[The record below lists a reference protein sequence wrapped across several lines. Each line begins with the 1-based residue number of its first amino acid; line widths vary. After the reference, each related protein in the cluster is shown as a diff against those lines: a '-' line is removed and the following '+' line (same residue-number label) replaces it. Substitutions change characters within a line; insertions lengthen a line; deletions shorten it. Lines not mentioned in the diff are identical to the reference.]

1 MNRIQILDCT
11 LRDGGYINDWNFGKK
26 TIKKILQKLSEAQID
41 IIECGFLSDVEY
53 DSDKTIFSK
62 IVQITTLLP
71 ISDKIQYVAM
81 IALGE
86 KEISYEKIS
95 ECDLNSISGIRLTFH
110 KHEIDRAFEYAD
122 KLMKKGYQVFMQPV
136 GTCTYSDKELLKLV
150 ERINLIKPYAFY
162 IVDTLGTIT
171 GLELMR
177 MFQLIDNNLKA
188 GIKIG
193 FHSHNN
199 LQLSFA
205 NAQELI
211 QIFTKREI
219 IIDASVLG
227 MGRGAGNLCTELITQ
242 YVNAHITDR
251 YRVTLLLEI
260 VDNYLMRIKEKYPWG
275 YTIPYYIA
283 AVYKCHPN
291 YATYLMNR
299 QTLNVKDIEKII
311 ISISETKRAMYDK
324 EYIASL
330 YQEYQEHFVDDRS
343 TIQKLIKKWEGKSI
357 LLLAPGK
364 ALLEGKEIIKEYID
378 KYSPFIISVNFNS
391 KLYKEDMIFISN
403 LKRFENLDLEE
414 IKEWK
419 KELIITS
426 NIAINETD
434 KSYVVNYT
442 NYLNADSMISDNAGL
457 MLCQLLKICGVKK
470 VALAGFD
477 GFVADTSSN
486 YFDKELVNN
495 VEAEALEIKTK
506 KIREQLRKLKN
517 DMEILYVTSS
527 HYEEKIEEEYY

>member
-1 MNRIQILDCT
+1 MNKIQILDCT
-11 LRDGGYINDWNFGKK
+11 LRDGGYINNWNFGEKV
-26 TIKKILQKLSEAQID
+26 IRKILKKLSEAQID
-41 IIECGFLSDVEY
+41 IIECGFLSDTEY
-53 DSDKTIFSK
+53 DSNRTVFNHIS
-62 IVQITTLLP
+62 QITALLP

-95 ECDLNSISGIRLTFH
+95 PCDSNSISGIRLTFH

-122 KLMKKGYQVFMQPV
+122 QLMEKGYQVFMQPV
-136 GTCTYSDKELLKLV
+136 GTCTYSDRELLKLV
-150 ERINLIKPYAFY
+150 ERINFLKPYAFY

-177 MFQLIDNNLKA
+177 TFQLIDNNLEE

-211 QIFTKREI
+211 RTFTKREI

-242 YVNAHITDR
+242 YINNHISDR
-251 YRVTLLLEI
+251 YYVTLLLEI
-260 VDNYLMRIKEKYPWG
+260 VDNYLMRIKEKHPWG

-283 AVYKCHPN
+283 AVHKCHPN

-299 QTLNVKDIEKII
+299 QTVNVKDIENII
-311 ISISETKRAMYDK
+311 TSIAEAKKAVYDK
-324 EYIASL
+324 EYIISL
-330 YQEYQEHFVDDRS
+330 YQEYQAHFVDDRD
-343 TIQKLIKKWEGKSI
+343 TIQKLKKKWEGKNL
-357 LLLAPGK
+357 LLLASGK
-364 ALLEGKEIIKEYID
+364 TLLKEKERIKKYIE
-378 KYSPFIISVNFNS
+378 KNNSYIISVNFNS
-391 KLYKEDMIFISN
+391 KLYQEDMIFISN
-403 LKRFENLDLEE
+403 LKRFENLDVEE
-414 IKEWK
+414 IKKLK

-426 NIAINETD
+426 NIAVKETD
-434 KSYVVNYT
+434 PSYIINYT
-442 NYLNADSMISDNAGL
+442 SYLNEDTMISDNAGL
-457 MLCQLLKICGVKK
+457 MLCQLLKVCGVKK
-470 VALAGFD
+470 IALAGFD
-477 GFVADTSSN
+477 GFVADASNN

-495 VEAEALEIKTK
+495 VEVEALEIKTK
-506 KIREQLRKLKN
+506 KIKEQLRRLKN

-527 HYEEKIEEEYY
+527 QYEEEIK